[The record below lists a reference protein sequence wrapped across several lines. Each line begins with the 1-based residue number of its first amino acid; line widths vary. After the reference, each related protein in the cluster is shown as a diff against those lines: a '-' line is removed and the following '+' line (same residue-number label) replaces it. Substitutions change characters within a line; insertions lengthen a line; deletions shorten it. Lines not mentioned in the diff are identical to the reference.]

1 MDIVGLVKEVTFP
14 SVLIIIFYIIIK
26 YPEKIQIWGSLLQ
39 RLYAWASKDSQK
51 KVIANELEGKLNLY
65 SRIINTELGSEKIMP
80 YTAKI
85 EWIEDKAKEID
96 HDTFVKEDHV
106 VIKMTYHQN
115 REKNIALGALN
126 YVSKALIPK
135 GRIYVDRKIMKS
147 IDLTMVQ
154 KILSIG
160 GFYSGMEYFLED
172 ILPPWLQDEL
182 INSFYEKLQ
191 PIDDRGF
198 FTTILLHEL
207 LILGKT
213 IPLDSEQKRR
223 KIAAETRDLI
233 LFLHDIATRTGEGK
247 LAFLK
252 SEIRIGIILI
262 AKQERKESYGITP
275 YLRRFNLNW
284 EEGCERVYLFTRGQN
299 IPFMKEIIREL
310 EKRKGK
316 EEKIVE
322 NKINVLTRKGK
333 ATKGYYALY
342 RVLPW

>member
-14 SVLIIIFYIIIK
+14 SILIIIFYIIIK
-26 YPEKIQIWGSLLQ
+26 YPEKIQIWGSILQ
-39 RLYAWASKDSQK
+39 RLYAWASRDSQK

-65 SRIINTELGSEKIMP
+65 SRIINAELGSEQIMP

-96 HDTFVKEDHV
+96 HATFVKEDHV

-115 REKNIALGALN
+115 REKNMALGALN

-191 PIDDRGF
+191 PIDGRGF
-198 FTTILLHEL
+198 FTTVLLHEL

-223 KIAAETRDLI
+223 KIAAETQDLI

-247 LAFLK
+247 LSFLK

-262 AKQERKESYGITP
+262 AKQEHKESYGLKP
-275 YLRRFNLNW
+275 YLRRFNLDW
-284 EEGCERVYLFTRGQN
+284 EEGCERVYLFSREQN

-310 EKRKGK
+310 EKHKGK

-322 NKINVLTRKGK
+322 NKINVFTKRGE
-333 ATKGYYALY
+333 AAKGYFALY
-342 RVLPW
+342 RVLAW